1 MERRNRIPNTRL
13 SKWYDQADFD
23 LDVGI
28 GDDIV
33 NEDSNFRLIL
43 YRIDRVNT
51 NYDDVYGETKK
62 DQIIYLPPVELNV
75 LLTLEQAVNKAYNQ
89 NGTLRTS
96 NFGNLDFIVYLN
108 ELKRKNVDITYGDT
122 MVSEF
127 TIDSPNRVTPF
138 HYTSVDSLL
147 DSETK
152 FSFSDESIKDLVEFF
167 NRFSDDFKL
176 TPKYFVFLD
185 SDDDS
190 FIPTH
195 FRV

>member
-1 MERRNRIPNTRL
+1 MKYLKKFLEHQEEENKRVLLHDFDKWKEFIPKELNLITTNGEFKLKYDEKSIIDYSSFQLLYAQNTMDDIHDGDPLADGEPDTLEFDIKIMKDNDGTNANPDKTRL
-13 SKWYDQADFD
+13 S
-23 LDVGI
+23 
-28 GDDIV
+28 
-33 NEDSNFRLIL
+33 
-43 YRIDRVNT
+43 
-51 NYDDVYGETKK
+51 
-62 DQIIYLPPVELNV
+62 
-75 LLTLEQAVNKAYNQ
+75 
-89 NGTLRTS
+89 
-96 NFGNLDFIVYLN
+96 
-108 ELKRKNVDITYGDT
+108 VDITYGDT